1 MTGRDIK
8 PCLTLCRGAIQV
20 RGLVD
25 EVGVRYRTLTTHF
38 PLSGKY
44 VPGSPLDGVGGFASS
59 LEFRPSEPW
68 NGTLDGSGKRLFAFT
83 NAEMNMWNDYLDV
96 PEWDAPDSSQTVKLQ
111 SPASAAER
119 ESEAIRMA
127 LESIDRHGVPDSK
140 IPVSR
145 KRRIRANAPSSETDA
160 DPVSN
165 PRQDHWQS
173 QRAEVNAR
181 MERAAQALRQLL
193 STDRC

>member
-1 MTGRDIK
+1 
-8 PCLTLCRGAIQV
+8 
-20 RGLVD
+20 
-25 EVGVRYRTLTTHF
+25 
-38 PLSGKY
+38 
-44 VPGSPLDGVGGFASS
+44 
-59 LEFRPSEPW
+59 
-68 NGTLDGSGKRLFAFT
+68 
-83 NAEMNMWNDYLDV
+83 
-96 PEWDAPDSSQTVKLQ
+96 
-111 SPASAAER
+111 
-119 ESEAIRMA
+119 MA
-127 LESIDRHGVPDSK
+127 LESIDRHGVSDSK

-145 KRRIRANAPSSETDA
+145 KRRIRANAPLSETDA